1 MFANADG
8 GHVMVTD
15 EAYGIGFATIAP
27 YTGELCPSPFGG
39 EELAYASELTLTM
52 SLALSLFALY

>member
-1 MFANADG
+1 VFANADG

-15 EAYGIGFATIAP
+15 EAFGIGFNTIAA

-39 EELAYASELTLTM
+39 EDLSYASALTMTM
-52 SLALSLFALY
+52 SLALTLFALY

>member
-39 EELAYASELTLTM
+39 EELA
-52 SLALSLFALY
+52 

>member
-15 EAYGIGFATIAP
+15 EAFGIGFATIAP

-39 EELAYASELTLTM
+39 EDLAYASALTLTM
-52 SLALSLFALY
+52 SVALTLITLY